1 MDGAPCWAE
10 LDVED
15 PEAVTAFYAAVL
27 GWSVDAGVGAD
38 HQHRIVR
45 RDEHAVGAFGSPGVA
60 APPAWTLYLRVD
72 DVDAAAES
80 LAELGGEVL
89 HGPEDDHDGGRFLVA
104 TDAGAA
110 VVGLWES
117 DHDVPAPGPGRLCWA
132 EAASA
137 EPGTTRSFY
146 TELLGWRWAEDGAGP
161 GHLAGGGGDGPV
173 AGLGLA
179 GDALPHWL
187 PVFAVRDADAAVRAA
202 AEAGGEVVVPV
213 DAGPRGRQATLAD
226 PGGAR
231 FGVLEIG

>member
-1 MDGAPCWAE
+1 MTGAPYFAE

-15 PEAVTAFYAAVL
+15 PGTVTAVYAAVL
-27 GWSVDAGVGAD
+27 GWSVGEGVVAE

-45 RDEHAVGAFGSPGVA
+45 CDEHAVAALGSPGVA
-60 APPAWTLYLRVD
+60 APPAWTVYLRVD
-72 DVDAAAES
+72 DVDAAAAS
-80 LAELGGEVL
+80 LEELGGQVL
-89 HGPEDDHDGGRFLVA
+89 HGPEDDLGGGRLLVA
-104 TDAGAA
+104 LDAGGA

-137 EPGTTRSFY
+137 EPGTTRTFY
-146 TELLGWRWAEDGAGP
+146 GELLGWRWAEDGAGP
-161 GHLAGGGGDGPV
+161 GHLAGDAGDGPL

-187 PVFAVRDADAAVRAA
+187 PVFAVHDADAAVGA
-202 AEAGGEVVVPV
+202 AEDAGGEVVAPV
-213 DAGPRGRQATLAD
+213 DSGPRGRHATLTD

-231 FGVLEIG
+231 FGVLEIA